1 MNMQPCPRCGG
12 ETFAVNVIE
21 RGMCNAC
28 TRDDARRM
36 AEAVA
41 WDRVTSALR
50 QYLDVIE
57 YQIPNGYTEKNSW
70 SDELGEDLAMLT
82 FQLLLG
88 REQEVS
94 A

>member
-12 ETFAVNVIE
+12 ETFAVNVVE

-28 TRDDARRM
+28 TRDEDRRV

-41 WDRVTSALR
+41 FDRVSAALR
-50 QYLDVIE
+50 RYLEVVE
-57 YQIPNGYTEKNSW
+57 YQIPQVYAQRDSW
-70 SDELGEDLAMLT
+70 CSDLGEDLATLAMN
-82 FQLLLG
+82 LLSN
-88 REQEVS
+88 RDQAVS